1 MFNLPNTLTMG
12 RFFMI
17 PIYFLVFF
25 SNLEWNKQLAFF
37 VLLLAGLTDIVDGY
51 VARKYN
57 MVTQMGIM
65 LDPLV
70 DKMMMISVFSSFL
83 ISGMISW
90 WAATTFFIRDI
101 GMIIGSAIYH
111 YQVKKFIPANYYG
124 KSTTILLY
132 LSFLF
137 ILFEF
142 PIGQQFLWGV
152 IFFSFLTSM
161 SYIIITVKT
170 NRFLLKKIQ

>member
-12 RFFMI
+12 RFFLI

-25 SNLEWNKQLAFF
+25 SNLGWHKQLAFF
-37 VLLLAGLTDIVDGY
+37 VLLLAGLTDIADGY
-51 VARKYN
+51 VARKYK
-57 MVTQMGIM
+57 MITPMGIM

-70 DKMMMISVFSSFL
+70 DKMMMISVFFSFL
-83 ISGMISW
+83 ISGLISW

-111 YQVKKFIPANYYG
+111 YQEKKFIPANFYG
-124 KSTTILLY
+124 KLSTILLY
-132 LSFLF
+132 ISFLF
-137 ILFEF
+137 ILFGF
-142 PIGQQFLWGV
+142 PHGQQYLWGV

-161 SYIIITVKT
+161 IYLFITV
-170 NRFLLKKIQ
+170 NL